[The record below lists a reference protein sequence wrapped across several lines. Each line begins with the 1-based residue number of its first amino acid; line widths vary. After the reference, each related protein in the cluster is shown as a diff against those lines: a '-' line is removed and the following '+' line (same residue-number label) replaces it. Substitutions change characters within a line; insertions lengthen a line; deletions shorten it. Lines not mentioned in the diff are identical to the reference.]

1 MAAGSCEVSAPRG
14 RLPILSAAATFL
26 FRRQKRLASHVLL
39 SRPQNRRSRTSS
51 AVLDHVVAS
60 DAMWLTVLVLAL
72 VATVDPIR
80 VGVSVALSSRPRASR
95 ALLAFWLGG
104 VAISI
109 VLAAGVLFG
118 LRDVAL
124 TTMHRVQLAAATPT
138 AGHLQIGM
146 GVFALLIAGTAIGF
160 PPSGPSR
167 TGLPDGHSTHRSSAA
182 TLSTWSARAQNA
194 LQARP
199 IGVAFALGVGMLVDF
214 RFLAALTAILASGA
228 AIGAQVCAAGVYTL
242 VALTFV
248 ELPLVSQLA
257 APAQTDRVMAA
268 VNRWAKA
275 RRKQVF
281 AFVLGLLG
289 VFLLTRGFG
298 HA

>member
-1 MAAGSCEVSAPRG
+1 
-14 RLPILSAAATFL
+14 
-26 FRRQKRLASHVLL
+26 
-39 SRPQNRRSRTSS
+39 
-51 AVLDHVVAS
+51 
-60 DAMWLTVLVLAL
+60 MWLTVLVLAL